1 VEGSI
6 GDFCDFVAGLFESLD
21 PKRGR
26 KKDRVIRL
34 VLQHL
39 LPLLERAWRFGTLA
53 LGAETRA
60 IINASKELIPNFEEE
75 SRVVGLVAYGN
86 RVMKV
91 MLK

>member
-1 VEGSI
+1 MEIFFKNVTSTQNIVKLLQEENESEAAQLVEGSI

-26 KKDRVIRL
+26 KKDRVIWL

-60 IINASKELIPNFEEE
+60 I
-75 SRVVGLVAYGN
+75 
-86 RVMKV
+86 
-91 MLK
+91 